1 MAGKQQ
7 AKKQI
12 KKVSKVAKKPQTKKA
27 VKKTQQKKEKVQKSI
42 LHKNRHFSIIY
53 EGEKLKATP
62 SGKRPKQAAQKALTA
77 IFKMLKEKG
86 EDISKLYDTD
96 IKFVLYENG
105 KRRKNKKGE
114 YVPRR
119 IFRYT
124 GKRSE
129 LPSSSIKREIITYCD
144 VCKKKIEEL
153 QKDNITKKQFN
164 INLKSLKRYLK
175 LDKEKQA
182 KYEMHEHLKKHL
194 EEYKAI
200 LDCKDCKKE
209 IKEIEYKFSN
219 TVKKTDEKTLTAE
232 DKKITSEFVEN
243 LEMKEKELKKKEEG
257 KEDKEPKK
265 KETKPK
271 AKKAVEKKEDKKPV
285 EKKEDKKPVEKKEAK
300 KQAPKKK

>member
-1 MAGKQQ
+1 MCKVKLKMVGKQQ
-7 AKKQI
+7 TKKQV
-12 KKVSKVAKKPQTKKA
+12 KKVSKVAKKPQTKRQT
-27 VKKTQQKKEKVQKSI
+27 KKPQQKKEKQQKSI
-42 LHKNRHFSIIY
+42 THKNRHFSIIY
-53 EGEKLKATP
+53 EGKKLKATP

-77 IFKMLKEKG
+77 IFKMLKQEGK
-86 EDISKLYDTD
+86 DISKLYDTD

-144 VCKKKIEEL
+144 TCQKKIEEL

-164 INLKSLKRYLK
+164 TNLKSLKRYLK
-175 LDKEKQA
+175 LKKEEQDKF
-182 KYEMHEHLKKHL
+182 EMHEHLKKHL

-200 LDCKDCKKE
+200 LECTKCKKE

-219 TVKKTDEKTLTAE
+219 SVKKTDEKTLTAE
-232 DKKITSEFVEN
+232 DKKITPEFVEE
-243 LEMKEKELKKKEEG
+243 LEMKEKETKKKEEG
-257 KEDKEPKK
+257 KKEPAKKVEKKKEDKNPVEKKPAEK
-265 KETKPK
+265 KETK
-271 AKKAVEKKEDKKPV
+271 
-285 EKKEDKKPVEKKEAK
+285 
-300 KQAPKKK
+300 KQTPKKK

>member
-1 MAGKQQ
+1 MVGKQQ
-7 AKKQI
+7 AKKQVKKVAKTTKKPQN
-12 KKVSKVAKKPQTKKA
+12 KKVSTKKP
-27 VKKTQQKKEKVQKSI
+27 QQKKEKQQKSI
-42 LHKNRHFSIIY
+42 THKNRHFSIIY
-53 EGEKLKATP
+53 DGKKMKATP

-77 IFKMLKEKG
+77 IFKMLKENG
-86 EDISKLYDTD
+86 QDISKLYDTD

-144 VCKKKIEEL
+144 ACKKKIEEL

-164 INLKSLKRYLK
+164 TNLKALKRYLK
-175 LDKEKQA
+175 LDKEKQD
-182 KYEMHEHLKKHL
+182 KFEMHEHLKKHL

-200 LDCKDCKKE
+200 LECSKCKKE

-232 DKKITSEFVEN
+232 DKKITPEFVEE
-243 LEMKEKELKKKEEG
+243 LEMKEKETKKKEET
-257 KEDKEPKK
+257 KKEP
-265 KETKPK
+265 
-271 AKKAVEKKEDKKPV
+271 AKKVEKKKEDKKPV
-285 EKKEDKKPVEKKEAK
+285 EKKPAEKKETK